1 LLTDSNWILHSAQHD
16 KVSCPAPNSSP
27 SFLMPHLT
35 IRADQP
41 GPVID
46 RHIFGHF
53 AEHLGR
59 CIYDG
64 LWVGESSKIPHV
76 RGWRSDLVVALKQ
89 IRVPN
94 LRWPGGCFADDYHWR
109 DGIGPREKRPR
120 RINAHWG
127 GVVEDNAV
135 GTHEFLDLCGQLG
148 CEPYLAVN
156 VGSGSPREVRAW
168 VEYCNAAAGT
178 LAEERAAN
186 GRREPWQVRLW
197 GVGNETWGCGGNMT
211 VEYYAN
217 EYRRFA
223 TYTRDFPNA
232 LLYRIASGARND
244 DYHWTDVMMRE
255 AFQGP
260 IGGPMLQGLSLH
272 YYTVPGDWP
281 PRHPATGFDHAGWN
295 SVMALGWKMQEI
307 VHGHCAVMDRHDPE
321 RKTALVVDEWG
332 AWYAPEPGTNPG
344 FLYQQQTVRDAVLAA
359 LTLNVFIDHCER
371 VRIANLAQIVN
382 VLQAVALTEEG
393 GGRLVLTPTWDVLAF
408 YAAHQAAARLPVQM
422 EPAFFR
428 HEGRDFPAVSATAS
442 LAADGAVNVT
452 LCNTDP
458 AAPAEITLTLDGRTP
473 VLAEARVLA
482 TPVLTTCN
490 TFDQP
495 RAVTTRPLAEMRVSG
510 DAVAFSLP
518 PGAVAS
524 LRFS

>member
-1 LLTDSNWILHSAQHD
+1 
-16 KVSCPAPNSSP
+16 
-27 SFLMPHLT
+27 MPHFT
-35 IRADQP
+35 INAGEP

-64 LWVGESSKIPHV
+64 LWVGESSPVPNV
-76 RGWRSDLVVALKQ
+76 RGWRRDLVAALRQ

-109 DGIGPREKRPR
+109 DGIGPRAQRPR

-127 GVVEDNAV
+127 GVIEDNAV
-135 GTHEFLDLCGQLG
+135 GTHEFLDLCAQLG
-148 CEPYLAVN
+148 CEPYLAGN
-156 VGSGSPREVRAW
+156 VGSGAPRELREW

-178 LAEERAAN
+178 LADERAAH
-186 GRREPWQVRLW
+186 GRREPWPIRLW
-197 GVGNETWGCGGNMT
+197 GVGNENWACGGNMT
-211 VEYYAN
+211 AEHYAN

-223 TYTRDFPNA
+223 TYARDFPSA
-232 LLYRIASGARND
+232 PLYRIASGARND
-244 DYHWTDVMMRE
+244 DYHWTDVLMRA
-255 AFQGP
+255 AFQTP
-260 IGGPMLQGLSLH
+260 IGGPLLQGLSLH
-272 YYTVPGDWP
+272 YYTVPGGDWP
-281 PRHPATGFDHAGWN
+281 PRHPATGFDSAGWK
-295 SVMALGWKMQEI
+295 SVMALGWQMDRY
-307 VHGHCAVMDRHDPE
+307 VRGHCAVMDRYDPE
-321 RKTALVVDEWG
+321 RRTALVVDEWG

-344 FLYQQQTVRDAVLAA
+344 FLHQQQTIRDAVLAA
-359 LTLNVFIDHCER
+359 LTLNIFINHCER

-408 YAAHQAAARLPVQM
+408 YAAHQDARRLAVLGD
-422 EPAFFR
+422 AGTSR
-428 HEGRDFPAVSATAS
+428 HEGLDYPNVSATAS

-458 AAPAEITLTLDGRTP
+458 AAPAEVTLALTGRAA
-473 VLAEARVLA
+473 VLADTRVLA

-495 RAVTTRPLAEMRVSG
+495 RAVTTRPLAGVSRHG
-510 DAVAFSLP
+510 DAVTLTLP
-518 PGAVAS
+518 PGSVAA
-524 LRFS
+524 LRLAAG

>member
-1 LLTDSNWILHSAQHD
+1 
-16 KVSCPAPNSSP
+16 
-27 SFLMPHLT
+27 MPRVHLA
-35 IRADQP
+35 IAADQP
-41 GPVID
+41 GPGID

-64 LWVGESSKIPHV
+64 LWVGEKSPVPNV
-76 RGWRSDLVVALKQ
+76 RGWRSDLVAALRQ

-109 DGIGPREKRPR
+109 EGIWPREKRPR

-127 GVVEDNAV
+127 GVIDDNAV
-135 GTHEFLDLCGQLG
+135 GTHEFLDLCAQLG
-148 CEPYLAVN
+148 CEPYLAGN
-156 VGSGSPREVRAW
+156 VGSGSPRELREW

-178 LAEERAAN
+178 LADERAAN
-186 GRREPWQVRLW
+186 GRRDHWAVRLW

-211 VEYYAN
+211 AEYYAG

-232 LLYRIASGARND
+232 PLYRIASGARND
-244 DYHWTDVMMRE
+244 DYHWTEVLMRE
-255 AFQGP
+255 AFKGP
-260 IGGPMLQGLSLH
+260 IGGPLLQGLSLH

-281 PRHPATGFDHAGWN
+281 PRHAATGFDHAGWN
-295 SVMALGWKMQEI
+295 WVMALGWKMDEY
-307 VHGHCAVMDRHDPE
+307 VRGHRAVMDRYDPAA
-321 RKTALVVDEWG
+321 KTALVVDEWG
-332 AWYAPEPGTNPG
+332 SWYAVEPGTNPG

-359 LTLNVFIDHCER
+359 LTLNDFINHCER

-393 GGRLVLTPTWDVLAF
+393 GGRLVLTPTWDVLAL
-408 YAAHQAAARLPVQM
+408 YAAHQGANRLPVQSDA
-422 EPAFFR
+422 PDSR
-428 HEGRDFPAVSATAS
+428 HEGMAFPAVSATAS
-442 LAADGAVNVT
+442 LAADRSVTVT

-458 AAPAEITLTLDGRTP
+458 AAPAEVVLSLGGRTP
-473 VLAEARVLA
+473 VLDEARVLA
-482 TPVLTTCN
+482 SADLTACN
-490 TFDQP
+490 TFDRP
-495 RAVTTRPLAEMRVSG
+495 RAVTTRPLDGVRVTAG
-510 DAVAFSLP
+510 QVHATLP

-524 LRFS
+524 LRFA